1 MMRALSIW
9 DMWKWGVKDFS
20 THEHIYPVQTLC
32 YAHTER
38 EITVRPNKSVCP
50 DFFAAQS
57 FKHNHNR
64 LDTQALSVP
73 TPVMDA

>member
-1 MMRALSIW
+1 MSKIL
-9 DMWKWGVKDFS
+9 V
-20 THEHIYPVQTLC
+20 HIVHVYPVQTLC
-32 YAHTER
+32 YAHTAQ

-50 DFFAAQS
+50 ETFFTAQS

-64 LDTQALSVP
+64 LDTQGLSVP